1 MKSKSAIAILAA
13 MFLDSTFALAD
24 SSVPQSYPLTKC
36 VVSGEKLG
44 EHRMPVKV
52 TTDGTDVYFCHKSCI
67 KDFNKD
73 PKKFVKMV
81 TDAAPKK

>member
-1 MKSKSAIAILAA
+1 MKTAPAIAILAA
-13 MFLDSTFALAD
+13 LFGSTFAFAD
-24 SSVPQSYPLTKC
+24 SSVPDSYPLGKC

-44 EHRMPVKV
+44 GHGKPVTV
-52 TTDGTDVYFCHKSCI
+52 TSEGTDVYFGCKSCL

-81 TDAAPKK
+81 TDAVPK